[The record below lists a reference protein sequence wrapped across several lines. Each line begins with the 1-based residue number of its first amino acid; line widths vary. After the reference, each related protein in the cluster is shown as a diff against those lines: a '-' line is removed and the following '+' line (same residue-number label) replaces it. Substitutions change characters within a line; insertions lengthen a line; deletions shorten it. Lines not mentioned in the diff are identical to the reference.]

1 MAIVVA
7 AAAAAAALS
16 LSAPL
21 TPCRAVARANAPV
34 MQFGGAS
41 MTDVMQKAKMAQ
53 MRMHDLELGGEGNSF
68 DWAQPKPVGQSLSES
83 NMQWTAGSPVRYS
96 QYADTQPFYN
106 RRQYTGRY
114 MYDNYDSAGYAM
126 GPRDSR
132 YGPRYDNYGRG
143 PSYDGR
149 VYPSYGYND
158 ERYYGDRRYDRG
170 LDYRRDYDDRR
181 MMYDS
186 PGPYRGGYGG
196 YGNEIMGLRSVE
208 GLAQLVEYLS
218 PEMQDLALRFCQ
230 QTGTPSVEVLVLMGQ
245 EEAFIDAVT
254 GREVGNTNTILRDRL
269 MMVRDDMMRRQ
280 QL

>member
-1 MAIVVA
+1 
-7 AAAAAAALS
+7 
-16 LSAPL
+16 
-21 TPCRAVARANAPV
+21 
-34 MQFGGAS
+34 
-41 MTDVMQKAKMAQ
+41 
-53 MRMHDLELGGEGNSF
+53 
-68 DWAQPKPVGQSLSES
+68 
-83 NMQWTAGSPVRYS
+83 
-96 QYADTQPFYN
+96 
-106 RRQYTGRY
+106 
-114 MYDNYDSAGYAM
+114 M

-218 PEMQDLALRFCQ
+218 PEMVDLALRFCQ
-230 QTGTPSVEVLVLMGQ
+230 QTGTPSVEVPRPHGAGGGVHRRGHWQGGGQ
-245 EEAFIDAVT
+245 HEHHPARPPHDGARRHDAPSAAVST
-254 GREVGNTNTILRDRL
+254 APGAMMMMIMMMTTPFALATVRWTEKRVGDAE
-269 MMVRDDMMRRQ
+269 RRR
-280 QL
+280 